1 MYTTPEKE
9 PPPLRYKKDAHRRRT
24 APPPQ
29 QDIIERLAS
38 VQAQLEGIRLALK
51 SVSGAGFEPARPAP
65 GELKSHPFDHS
76 GTQTATIEGDE
87 DDEDDEGDEG
97 APPPPPPPLLRRRSS
112 AAATPCRTRTGD
124 LRFIR
129 TTL

>member
-51 SVSGAGFEPARPAP
+51 SVSEAGFEPARPAP

-76 GTQTATIEGDE
+76 GTQTSLPGGRPATALPHAGLE
-87 DDEDDEGDEG
+87 
-97 APPPPPPPLLRRRSS
+97 P
-112 AAATPCRTRTGD
+112 AT
-124 LRFIR
+124 FAS
-129 TTL
+129 

>member
-51 SVSGAGFEPARPAP
+51 SVSEAGFEPARPAP

-87 DDEDDEGDEG
+87 G

-112 AAATPCRTRTGD
+112 AAAPPPPLPHAGLEPAT
-124 LRFIR
+124 FAS
-129 TTL
+129 

>member
-9 PPPLRYKKDAHRRRT
+9 PPPLRYKKDAPRRRA

-29 QDIIERLAS
+29 QDIVERLAS

-76 GTQTATIEGDE
+76 GTQTATLEGDE
-87 DDEDDEGDEG
+87 GDEGDEG
-97 APPPPPPPLLRRRSS
+97 APPPPPLPHAGLEP
-112 AAATPCRTRTGD
+112 AT
-124 LRFIR
+124 FAS
-129 TTL
+129 